1 MSIPYLKINTRD
13 DIPLAIAR
21 LQAAG
26 VGHRVPLLQA
36 LYHGRIAHLELH
48 RGTSARY
55 FKLWA
60 AALPLPALALLG
72 DDDHETP
79 DGPDTWPLAP
89 RVLRWARFILIHGGA
104 GRPEHYE
111 HAIELTGTFR
121 RVAIIECSS
130 ANIEAWLQA
139 AKRWAAGARG
149 QIMQP
154 PPGCPHPSLDR
165 RAWVASVKLV

>member
-1 MSIPYLKINTRD
+1 VSGPVFKINTRD
-13 DIPLAIAR
+13 DIPPAIAR

-26 VGHRVPLLQA
+26 AWHRVGLLQA
-36 LYHGRIAHLELH
+36 VYHGLIDHTELH

-55 FKLWA
+55 FKRWA
-60 AALPLPALALLG
+60 AASCQPALALVG

-111 HAIELTGTFR
+111 HAIALTGTFR
-121 RVAIIECSS
+121 RVLMVECSS
-130 ANIEAWLQA
+130 RNIPAWQA
-139 AKRWAAGARG
+139 AAERWAVGAQG
-149 QIMQP
+149 LTMQP
-154 PPGCPHPSLDR
+154 PSGFPHPSLDR
-165 RAWVASVKLV
+165 SGMQ